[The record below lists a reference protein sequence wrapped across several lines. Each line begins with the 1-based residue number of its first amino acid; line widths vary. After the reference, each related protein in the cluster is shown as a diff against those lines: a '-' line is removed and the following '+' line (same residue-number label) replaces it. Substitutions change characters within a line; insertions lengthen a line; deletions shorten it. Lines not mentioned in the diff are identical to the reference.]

1 LLIENTAKMGWNE
14 IISSFQIFSQQK
26 IEFIHI
32 IKLVKNIR
40 KQSFS
45 YFFESCLTIV
55 LYYEAT
61 KICAMCFFSHSPSTE
76 QKKEL
81 LTIYSMLEIVK
92 IRL

>member
-1 LLIENTAKMGWNE
+1 MGWNE

-45 YFFESCLTIV
+45 YFFESCLTII
-55 LYYEAT
+55 LYFEAT
-61 KICAMCFFSHSPSTE
+61 KNLCHVLFFSLSVNRTE
-76 QKKEL
+76 KR
-81 LTIYSMLEIVK
+81 IVDN
-92 IRL
+92 IFYVGNCQNTSIVLDLF